1 MESTLLLKFLYII
14 GAIQVIYVGYRL
26 VSFIRIYIRPSSVR
40 KYLSTDAYAMVTGA
54 SDGIGKA
61 ISLELARTGFNM
73 IIHGRNEDKLNA
85 VRQEILNI
93 NESLKVVTIVHDGA
107 KETELDIYSIR
118 SLPITVLV
126 NNVGVG
132 PVKEFGKL
140 SNMEIEDTINLNIL
154 FPTHLSNALLPYL
167 SGPSLILNVSSYAAL
182 YPPPYLAVYAG
193 SKAYN
198 NAFSNSLSIELENV
212 ETISLITG
220 SVHTGS
226 NKKSVGFLRPTS
238 EEYAKRVLSIVGC
251 GRKSVMPYWPH
262 AIQTYLL
269 SFLPDVIS
277 SQAMKNAMKKELQD

>member
-14 GAIQVIYVGYRL
+14 GAIQVIYIGYCL